1 VWRDISLA
9 NKTALLDEI
18 TTYEQALAK
27 LKQALAVEDGDKL
40 QASFE
45 RASKARNDWAN
56 RKK

>member
-1 VWRDISLA
+1 
-9 NKTALLDEI
+9 LLDEI

-27 LKQALAVEDGDKL
+27 LKQTLAAEDSDKL